1 MSESVVLYEEK
12 GSVAIVTLNRPDKMN
27 TLTEGVVQGV
37 ADAIDRATA
46 SRPVRSIVLR
56 AVIQRLRLDPAGLST
71 SGSSAITAATRS
83 KKRLRTTSREAGEE
97 CPYPPVR

>member
-1 MSESVVLYEEK
+1 MSESVVLYEEQ

-27 TLTEGVVQGV
+27 TLTEAVVQGV

-56 AVIQRLRLDPAGLST
+56 
-71 SGSSAITAATRS
+71 SS
-83 KKRLRTTSREAGEE
+83 RTLPGHS
-97 CPYPPVR
+97 